1 MIADLADLRA
11 PFRRRVHRA
20 LQHHA
25 QKRLAP
31 WHGRAAEQDVNEN
44 RPAGGQFAG
53 VEGFGFAIVP
63 DYLAEFVFFV
73 EVHDKLPIQ
82 Y

>member
-1 MIADLADLRA
+1 VIADLEDLRA
-11 PFRRRVHRA
+11 LFRRWVHRL

-31 WHGRAAEQDVNEN
+31 RHGRAAEQDVHEN

-73 EVHDKLPIQ
+73 EVHDMLPIQ

>member
-1 MIADLADLRA
+1 
-11 PFRRRVHRA
+11 VH
-20 LQHHA
+20 
-25 QKRLAP
+25 
-31 WHGRAAEQDVNEN
+31 GN

-73 EVHDKLPIQ
+73 EVHDMLPIQ